1 MTSDFFNNFY
11 TLFADNLFDGIFNLV
26 FLPLFI
32 ADVEKFTASKA
43 SLSSFQLVKTS
54 NTTGLSELPGLK
66 NTSASESY
74 PSLLDAD
81 IYSQPKSLA

>member
-32 ADVEKFTASKA
+32 AD
-43 SLSSFQLVKTS
+43 
-54 NTTGLSELPGLK
+54 G
-66 NTSASESY
+66 
-74 PSLLDAD
+74 
-81 IYSQPKSLA
+81 